1 MKRNHPLLAVVLF
14 FLFIWLASLTASAQ
28 ALSNDTVDLR
38 YRQTLTETQIE
49 QVTNDLAKDATVFQP
64 VDGAI
69 LLARIGDLWWKTDA
83 QRGRAFLVKAVQEI
97 ETAAAAAKDTSE
109 RVTKSK
115 QLISAIGIAMRIIA
129 ARDSKLGD
137 RLITSLSTLTPKANE
152 DPSSANSN
160 FMADALVDA
169 AMQVVSDDPERAAQL
184 GSESLHHGDANK
196 LNLLLISLRERNGK
210 LADNLFMEALT
221 AAQVTQNINLF
232 SSLTFAAFT
241 ANYNPA
247 IKATPPPSEIRISL
261 LNAIIKGVIQADVV
275 DKQRDCGY
283 AFLVAPLL
291 NEVDQFAPQ
300 QAAPVRNALAKC
312 KSVAPGSDV
321 AIGNQPLKTA
331 EDFLSAARSAE
342 RIEVRVLFLS
352 RAIQAA
358 AGAGNF
364 DLAISTLDG
373 MSVEERELMGDA
385 WDPIRVQYATLAGM
399 RSYENKDFAGIE
411 RIINAV
417 PQDLQAFVALNIAEA
432 MLGANQEKNTLIIDL
447 LGRARRRFEK
457 LESPD
462 YNNFYPY
469 MSLVRAYGKVSPP
482 DALSVF
488 REAVKSINRVTLA
501 LKEKTDP
508 SEQTARGQFEPL
520 DIPSEL
526 VQLSAFDLIS
536 IVSSV
541 DSPALRTRLRLSL
554 LGSLLSY
561 RQSLLKTPENG
572 RRFTPPIERGLAE

>member
-1 MKRNHPLLAVVLF
+1 MKRDHPLLTVVLF
-14 FLFIWLASLTASAQ
+14 PLFISLASITAAAQ
-28 ALSNDTVDLR
+28 AQSDDKLDLR
-38 YRQTLTETQIE
+38 YRLDLTETQIE
-49 QVTNDLAKDATVFQP
+49 QVTNDLTKDTTVFQP
-64 VDGAI
+64 VERAI
-69 LLARIGDLWWKTDA
+69 LWARIGDLWWKTDA
-83 QRGRAFLVKAVQEI
+83 QRGRGFLFKAIQDI
-97 ETAAAAAKDTSE
+97 ETAATAAKDTSE
-109 RVTKSK
+109 GGTKPA
-115 QLISAIGIAMRIIA
+115 QLISAIGVAMRIIA
-129 ARDSKLGD
+129 PRDSKLGD
-137 RLITSLSTLTPKANE
+137 RLITSLSTLTTEANE
-152 DPSSANSN
+152 DPSSASN

-169 AMQVVSDDPERAAQL
+169 AIQVVSDDPARAAQL
-184 GSESLHHGDANK
+184 GSASLRYGDANK
-196 LNLLLISLRERNGK
+196 LNLLLINLRDRNSK
-210 LADNLFMEALT
+210 LADNLFIEALT
-221 AAQVTQNINLF
+221 AAQVSQNINLF

-247 IKATPPPSEIRISL
+247 IKATPPPSQLRASL
-261 LNAIIKGVIQADVV
+261 LNAIIKGVIQADMV

-283 AFLVAPLL
+283 AFLIAPLL
-291 NEVDQFAPQ
+291 NEVDQLAPQ
-300 QAAPVRNALAKC
+300 QSAPVRNALAKC
-312 KSVAPGSDV
+312 RSVAPGSDE
-321 AIGNQPLKTA
+321 AITNQPLKTA
-331 EDFLSAARSAE
+331 EDFLSAARSAA

-373 MSVEERELMGDA
+373 MSREERNVMGDA
-385 WDPIRVQYATLAGM
+385 WEPIRVQYATLAGM
-399 RSYENKDFAGIE
+399 RSYKNKDFAAVE

-417 PQDLQAFVALNIAEA
+417 PQELQAFVALNMAEA
-432 MLGANQEKNTLIIDL
+432 MLGENQEKNTMAIDL

-457 LESPD
+457 MERPD

-469 MSLVRAYGKVSPP
+469 MSLVRAYGKASPP
-482 DALSVF
+482 DALSVL

-508 SEQTARGQFEPL
+508 SEQTALGQFEPL

-561 RQSLLKTPENG
+561 RQSLLKTPPRPAFKAKGGQHDN
-572 RRFTPPIERGLAE
+572 R